1 MATLLTFPFYKF
13 SQYKHPWSKSGMHS
27 SFKENPLKQI
37 KKSIKWR
44 NITQRRSLNSMQEI
58 ETGSDQ
64 YLVGYSLAYLLLYL
78 SVRKSK
84 VIASDIYGD

>member
-1 MATLLTFPFYKF
+1 
-13 SQYKHPWSKSGMHS
+13 
-27 SFKENPLKQI
+27 
-37 KKSIKWR
+37 
-44 NITQRRSLNSMQEI
+44 MQEI